1 MRIALDGR
9 YPDVMGGRGRGWLL
23 PYGLAICV
31 TGGAASLGI
40 LSSAGVVAL
49 AAGLGVALLVGEL
62 SVARG
67 RAEKAGGQLEGR
79 SPGTRPEELPS
90 LRGVS
95 ILVVDDAR
103 DARESLAML
112 LEECGARV
120 TAVASARE
128 ALEAL
133 ACSRPDVL
141 VSDLAMPG
149 LDGYALVARLRAL
162 EAGCARP
169 VPALALS
176 AYARTEDRERAL
188 AAGFHAHVAKPV
200 EPSEIASAVARL
212 AGAGDLARPRT

>member
-1 MRIALDGR
+1 MKIALDGR

-23 PYGLAICV
+23 RYGLAICV

-62 SVARG
+62 NVARG
-67 RAEKAGGQLEGR
+67 RAARAGGQRAGLFA
-79 SPGTRPEELPS
+79 GTRPEELPS

-95 ILVVDDAR
+95 ILVVDDAL
-103 DARESLAML
+103 DARESLTML

-169 VPALALS
+169 LPALALS